1 MRLLLLLHQQVC
13 TPGPKSQLVQ
23 MLKQQPGS
31 LTPSF
36 FGGCWCN
43 NLHGCCKIN
52 LCACL
57 QPRPQVFPDPH
68 LVVLLLQQ
76 HPARMQQ
83 QQPRSTSPTP
93 NLLCGCWSSNL
104 YYLHPPLSCAT
115 SAGDPEPDPQLALR
129 LLLCASRRSSV
140 GPASSARHARA
151 SVPRCDVR
159 AFLWRAALPCL
170 GLRHAQN
177 HGACCTHGPRLGFH
191 SLVCDCLRQLP
202 VPVAVSSA
210 VGCYLLATLTHGLI
224 PFNRHDTDI
233 QPTHGRFSL
242 TF

>member
-1 MRLLLLLHQQVC
+1 MRLLLLLQQQVC

-68 LVVLLLQQ
+68 LVVLLR
-76 HPARMQQ
+76 RMLL

-93 NLLCGCWSSNL
+93 NLLCGCWSSNNL

-115 SAGDPEPDPQLALR
+115 SAGDPEPDPPACFAAAVVCISPELGRSSELGETCTCKRAAMRRARVSVAGSLTLFRLASRAKPRR
-129 LLLCASRRSSV
+129 LLHSWATSR
-140 GPASSARHARA
+140 
-151 SVPRCDVR
+151 VPQ
-159 AFLWRAALPCL
+159 L
-170 GLRHAQN
+170 G
-177 HGACCTHGPRLGFH
+177 
-191 SLVCDCLRQLP
+191 V
-202 VPVAVSSA
+202 
-210 VGCYLLATLTHGLI
+210 
-224 PFNRHDTDI
+224 
-233 QPTHGRFSL
+233 
-242 TF
+242 